1 MKTIENNRIGP
12 ALEHQLS
19 ELLKEQ
25 TAGAEI
31 PERVDKAVMAM
42 ADAKAIQIRNARRL
56 RSVRVW
62 RWSAAA
68 AALLLICAGLSLTL
82 LQEEAGE
89 KRRLAHT
96 TSQSDRNSPGDIV
109 DVYIFASKLAAGE
122 KLPLE
127 YDYNKDGSVDGA
139 DVDEMAKRA
148 VSIAPTEAGKEP
160 GHV

>member
-1 MKTIENNRIGP
+1 MKTTKNFRIDS
-12 ALEHQLS
+12 ALEHQIS
-19 ELLKEQ
+19 ELLKGKIVE
-25 TAGAEI
+25 AEI
-31 PERVDKAVMAM
+31 PESVDKAVLAM

-56 RSVRVW
+56 HSVRVW

-68 AALLLICAGLSLTL
+68 AALLVICVGLSLTL
-82 LQEEAGE
+82 MREETSE

-139 DVDEMAKRA
+139 DVDEMAKRV
-148 VSIAPTEAGKEP
+148 VSITPTYAGKEP
-160 GHV
+160 GNV